1 MRIGGFGRTSLLDWR
16 GKVACVIYLTGCDFR
31 CPYCHNKEIV
41 VDPEKAD
48 DIDEERI
55 FQFIQENSDF
65 LDGVVISGGE
75 PTIEPDLLKLI
86 KKLRSLKMKIKL
98 DTNGSNPD
106 VLDDLIGAGY
116 VDAVSMDVKSA
127 LTKEKYSAVAGVDVD
142 PELIRRSIHIIMD
155 SGIEYE
161 FRTTVSPIFVKPEDI
176 ESICKE
182 IKGAKLYTLQQFR
195 SNVCIDSRLEAMDP
209 YKESVIRKMADAAK
223 QYVKKVEVKGL

>member
-16 GKVACVIYLTGCDFR
+16 GKVACVIYLAGCDFR

-41 VDPEKAD
+41 ADPEKAD
-48 DIDEERI
+48 DIDEEKI

-75 PTIEPDLLKLI
+75 PTIDHDLVKLI
-86 KKLRSLKMKIKL
+86 KKLRSMKMMIKL

-116 VDAVSMDVKSA
+116 VDAISMDIKSG
-127 LTKEKYSAVAGVDVD
+127 LTRERYSAAAGVDID
-142 PELIRRSIHIIMD
+142 PELIRRSIRIIMD
-155 SGIEYE
+155 SGIDYE
-161 FRTTVSPIFVKPEDI
+161 FRTTVSPILVKPEDI

-195 SNVCIDSRLEAMDP
+195 PNVCIDSRLEAMDP
-209 YKESVIRKMADAAK
+209 YKESVIRQMAETAK
-223 QYVKKVEVKGL
+223 KYVKKVEIKGL

>member
-16 GKVACVIYLTGCDFR
+16 GKVACVIYLAGCDFR

-48 DIDEERI
+48 DIDEEKI

-75 PTIEPDLLKLI
+75 PTIDHDLVKLI
-86 KKLRSLKMKIKL
+86 KKLRSMKMMIKL

-116 VDAVSMDVKSA
+116 VDAISMDIKSG
-127 LTKEKYSAVAGVDVD
+127 LTRERYSAAAGVDID
-142 PELIRRSIHIIMD
+142 PELIRRSIRIIMD
-155 SGIEYE
+155 SGIDYE
-161 FRTTVSPIFVKPEDI
+161 FRTTVSPILVKPEDI

-195 SNVCIDSRLEAMDP
+195 PNVCIDSRLEAMDP
-209 YKESVIRKMADAAK
+209 YKESVIRQMAETAK
-223 QYVKKVEVKGL
+223 KYVKKVEIKGL